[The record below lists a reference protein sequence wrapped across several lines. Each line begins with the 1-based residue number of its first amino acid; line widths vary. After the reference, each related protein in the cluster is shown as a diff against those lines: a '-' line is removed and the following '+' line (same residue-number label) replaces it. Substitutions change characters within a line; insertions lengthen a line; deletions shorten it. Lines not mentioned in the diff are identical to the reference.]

1 MNPETSAMME
11 ALIAA
16 AGMTA
21 YAEDC
26 DLLPRRL
33 ENLKLHP
40 EGGVVVGDGDVAV
53 MNGDLQAHRSIG
65 HLR

>member
-11 ALIAA
+11 AVIAA

-40 EGGVVVGDGDVAV
+40 EGSVVVGDGDVA
-53 MNGDLQAHRSIG
+53 HREW
-65 HLR
+65 